1 MKGIIPGGGLPE
13 LITPILDTATGVVE
27 RNLVH
32 LKALLFKGVLGDK
45 SCIKREKEEAH
56 PCKAFLIKKCYPY
69 EQCSSFSGRQF
80 PDPVVRLEN

>member
-1 MKGIIPGGGLPE
+1 MHGSNLSGK
-13 LITPILDTATGVVE
+13 LIQHTHPS
-27 RNLVH
+27 
-32 LKALLFKGVLGDK
+32 LLFKGVLGDK

-56 PCKAFLIKKCYPY
+56 PCKAFLIKKSYPY